1 MQAWARIWT
10 WNDREQIQQ
19 VVRVGLEPVIAWLR
33 VRRAR
38 WPLVHGAS
46 NLLPQEILPRGSF
59 CAMLCSFFEPFWSKL
74 SSYSFP
80 IQGIKVFA
88 GRCVVAVV
96 IIHVPRFP
104 STTTERTRLQARQ
117 ALVAA
122 LKQVLYPD
130 LHHQHLQLNRP
141 PPPQHHPAFP
151 HRLLLPHRLLP
162 QPLAR
167 ELQVWISHPLSS
179 SSSDTIW

>member
-1 MQAWARIWT
+1 MAKYKRGQGFQLGTTENKSSKWREWDSNPGPPDCESDARVDHSATVLAISFL
-10 WNDREQIQQ
+10 NRFSLMDHSAQCCAVPLNPFDR
-19 VVRVGLEPVIAWLR
+19 
-33 VRRAR
+33 
-38 WPLVHGAS
+38 
-46 NLLPQEILPRGSF
+46 NFLPFI
-59 CAMLCSFFEPFWSKL
+59 
-74 SSYSFP
+74 SFP
-80 IQGIKVFA
+80 LQGIKVFA

-96 IIHVPRFP
+96 IIHVPHFP

-167 ELQVWISHPLSS
+167 ELQV
-179 SSSDTIW
+179 